1 MVSASFYFNKIK
13 LKEGRGVLNKFTSLL
28 ISLMLILI
36 TGCSLNNF
44 DIKLFTPKSFTPDQS
59 IPIKVK
65 ILDREGK
72 PVKGAKVSA
81 DLDMQGMSHGDI
93 TMKMQETGNGVY
105 VGQAKFE
112 MEGDYTATIKID
124 YNGEKWKG
132 EKRFSI
138 VYNNAQ

>member
-1 MVSASFYFNKIK
+1 M
-13 LKEGRGVLNKFTSLL
+13 NKFSIL
-28 ISLMLILI
+28 IIILILILI
-36 TGCSLNNF
+36 TGCSSNNF
-44 DIKLFTPKSFTPDQS
+44 EIKLFTPKSFTPDQS
-59 IPIKVK
+59 TPIQMK

-93 TMKMQETGNGVY
+93 SMKMQETGNGVY

-112 MEGDYTATIKID
+112 MEGDYTAAIKID
-124 YNGEKWKG
+124 YNGEKWLG

-138 VYNNAQ
+138 VYNKAQ

>member
-1 MVSASFYFNKIK
+1 M
-13 LKEGRGVLNKFTSLL
+13 NKFTGLIISLL
-28 ISLMLILI
+28 LLFMA
-36 TGCSLNNF
+36 GCSSNNF
-44 DIKLFTPKSFTPDQS
+44 EIKLFSPKSFTPGQS
-59 IPIKVK
+59 TPIQFK
-65 ILDREGK
+65 ILDRDGK
-72 PVKGAKVSA
+72 PVKGAKISA
-81 DLDMQGMSHGDI
+81 ELNMQGMSHGNI
-93 TMKMQETGNGVY
+93 SMKMQETGNGIY

>member
-1 MVSASFYFNKIK
+1 LSASFNFINIK
-13 LKEGRGVLNKFTSLL
+13 LKKGWGVMNKCTSLI
-28 ISLMLILI
+28 ISLILILI
-36 TGCSLNNF
+36 TGCSSNNF
-44 DIKLFTPKSFTPDQS
+44 EIKLVTPKSFTPDQS
-59 IPIKVK
+59 TPIQIK

-93 TMKMQETGNGVY
+93 SMKMQETGNGVY
-105 VGQAKFE
+105 VGQATFE

-124 YNGEKWKG
+124 DNGEKWKG

-138 VYNNAQ
+138 VYNHAQ

>member
-1 MVSASFYFNKIK
+1 M
-13 LKEGRGVLNKFTSLL
+13 NKFTILL
-28 ISLMLILI
+28 ISLILILI
-36 TGCSLNNF
+36 TGCSSNNF
-44 DIKLFTPKSFTPDQS
+44 EIKLFTPKSFTPDQS
-59 IPIKVK
+59 TPIKVK
-65 ILDREGK
+65 ILDREGN
-72 PVKGAKVSA
+72 PVIGAKVSA

-105 VGQAKFE
+105 VGRAKFE

-124 YNGEKWKG
+124 YNGEKWKR